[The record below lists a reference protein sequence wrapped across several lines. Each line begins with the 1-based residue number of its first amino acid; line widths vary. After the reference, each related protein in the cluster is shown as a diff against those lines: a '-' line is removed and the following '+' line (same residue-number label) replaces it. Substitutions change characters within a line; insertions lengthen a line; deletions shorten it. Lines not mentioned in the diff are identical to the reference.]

1 VEVVEA
7 PRIESVLKQVL
18 ESEISKAVLIVLV
31 WGSTIA
37 AVFADALFR
46 NPYPTTTH
54 YILAF
59 TICVMGGA
67 LMLEVGKALLGFLS
81 SMGLAIGI
89 LIMLSSAPMSGLTAT
104 GGDFIQSLMITI
116 ILRSTFPFPFITF
129 LVGSMIGSLLGERY
143 LEGTFD
149 LRPTTLT

>member
-1 VEVVEA
+1 MEVVEA

-104 GGDFIQSLMITI
+104 GGDFIQALMITI

-143 LEGTFD
+143 LEGPFNFHSTVQQ
-149 LRPTTLT
+149 